1 MGIKKPVIKP
11 NNALTEA
18 VSSITSINESSKA
31 HVPQAL
37 VTLPVVDVEK
47 LSNESN
53 KIKIL
58 VNLPLDIDEKLLS
71 DQMIYRRRNKKRLS
85 KEDIIISILKSHY
98 KI

>member
-1 MGIKKPVIKP
+1 MGIKTPIKKT
-11 NNALTEA
+11 NDALTQT
-18 VSSITSINESSKA
+18 VSSITSTKDSSKT
-31 HVPQAL
+31 HSPQAL

-58 VNLPLDIDEKLLS
+58 VNMPLDIDEKLLS
-71 DQMIYRRRNKKRLS
+71 DQMIYRRKNKKRLS